1 LIATDLDGSLLDEET
16 YGHDAALPALA
27 AMASFAQRGLL
38 LVLASS
44 KTRAEVVHFARSLG
58 IPLAALIVENGGAL
72 LIPRRVLTCRVPG
85 SRRRG
90 GYNLVVL
97 GCPRRRLVATL
108 AEIVAESGARIR
120 TFSSLAPRDIEQITG
135 LSRPAALRAR
145 QREWDEP
152 FLAEPADAERITQAA
167 QGRGLAVVRGGRFH
181 HLTGATDKGEA
192 LSLLLDLLAAEGR
205 RYRTVGV
212 GDSGNDL
219 AMLERV
225 DRPIIIP
232 RPSGA
237 IDEVLDARLPRAE
250 RAPAPGPAGWNSAVL
265 AVLAGRRL
273 GGAALPRERGVRC

>member
-1 LIATDLDGSLLDEET
+1 
-16 YGHDAALPALA
+16 
-27 AMASFAQRGLL
+27 
-38 LVLASS
+38 
-44 KTRAEVVHFARSLG
+44 
-58 IPLAALIVENGGAL
+58 
-72 LIPRRVLTCRVPG
+72 
-85 SRRRG
+85 
-90 GYNLVVL
+90 
-97 GCPRRRLVATL
+97 
-108 AEIVAESGARIR
+108 
-120 TFSSLAPRDIEQITG
+120 
-135 LSRPAALRAR
+135 
-145 QREWDEP
+145 
-152 FLAEPADAERITQAA
+152 
-167 QGRGLAVVRGGRFH
+167 VVRGGRFH

-237 IDEVLDARLPRAE
+237 IDEVLAARLPRAE